1 MTEKNSTLMTIE
13 KIKSFAIAL
22 VGAGIFS
29 MGSTYFSEQAEYRIP
44 RILLPIYEIFGNVGL
59 AIGMMILGT
68 GLIYFAYRKFTQNN
82 GKSII
87 ILAFSIIAVLGLYGI
102 IFSTSSKRTS
112 IEDIKSS
119 IEKNQQ
125 KTKEEIANTERPT
138 LNNDL
143 ANKYIEK
150 LEALERKFEQSIS
163 EKNRVQFDECEKEY
177 ETIISVEFGNVVKE
191 ISTKPEYRDFAMYNA
206 KVLEKIQAFRTDNW

>member
-1 MTEKNSTLMTIE
+1 MYLN
-13 KIKSFAIAL
+13 
-22 VGAGIFS
+22 
-29 MGSTYFSEQAEYRIP
+29 
-44 RILLPIYEIFGNVGL
+44 
-59 AIGMMILGT
+59 
-68 GLIYFAYRKFTQNN
+68 FAYKKYTKSN
-82 GKSII
+82 GKTIF
-87 ILAFSIIAVLGLYGI
+87 ILAFSVIAVLGFYGI
-102 IFSTSSKRTS
+102 IFSTSSIKQTS

-150 LEALERKFEQSIS
+150 LEALERKFEKSIS
-163 EKNRVQFDECEKEY
+163 EKNKVQFDECEKEY

-206 KVLEKIQAFRTDNW
+206 KVLEKIQVFRTHKW